1 MSQTTTSTPDATIPS
16 AVMETPP
23 PDISQLD
30 RVAYLFG
37 YPIAHSLSPLFHGT
51 IFRSLSLNYL
61 QHLYETRTLT
71 DCIELTKNPKFLGAS
86 VTMPFKVAI
95 IPYLD
100 QLSPEGAAI
109 GAINTI
115 YHRISPSGDK
125 ILCGTNTDC
134 IGIREALLQNA
145 SPSTISSMK
154 GSAGMI
160 IGGGGTCRAAVY
172 ALKKFLGCEIIYM
185 VNRDKS
191 ECDAVIAD
199 CTSNGFGDGLLYIES
214 IAQAKSLP
222 APTIIVSAIP
232 DFTPISEDEH
242 RARGIITE
250 FLDREGE
257 KGAILEMCYHPSPDT
272 QIAALAS
279 KAGWQVVGGVE
290 AMVYQG
296 LEQDKVWLGVE
307 VEELPIKEVRS
318 VVLEKLAS
326 DRLRL

>member
-1 MSQTTTSTPDATIPS
+1 MSIPDATIPS
-16 AVMETPP
+16 TTMETPP
-23 PDISQLD
+23 PDISKSD

-51 IFRSLSLNYL
+51 IFHSLSLNYT
-61 QHLYETRTLT
+61 QHLYETQTLT
-71 DCIELTKNPKFLGAS
+71 DFLELTKNPKFLGAA

-95 IPYLD
+95 IPHLD

-109 GAINTI
+109 GAVNTI
-115 YHRISPSGDK
+115 YHRISPSGEK

-145 SPSTISSMK
+145 SSSTISSIK
-154 GSAGMI
+154 GSAGMV

-172 ALKKFLGCEIIYM
+172 ALKKFLGCETIYM

-191 ECDAVIAD
+191 ECDAVIAE
-199 CTSNGFGDGLLYIES
+199 CSSNGFGDGLLYIES
-214 IAQAKSLP
+214 ITQAKSLA
-222 APTIIVSAIP
+222 APTVIVSAIP
-232 DFTPISEDEH
+232 DLTPISEDEN
-242 RARGIITE
+242 RARGIISE
-250 FLDREGE
+250 FLDKEGE

-272 QIAALAS
+272 QIASLAAE
-279 KAGWQVVGGVE
+279 AGWQVVGGVE
-290 AMVYQG
+290 AMINQG

-307 VEELPIKEVRS
+307 LEDLPIKEVRS

-326 DRLRL
+326 DLAKHARL

>member
-1 MSQTTTSTPDATIPS
+1 MTNTADATVHS
-16 AVMETPP
+16 EATKTPP

-30 RVAYLFG
+30 RVVYLFG
-37 YPIAHSLSPLFHGT
+37 YPIAHSLSPLFHAT

-71 DCIELTKNPKFLGAS
+71 DCLELTKDPKFLGAS

-100 QLSPEGAAI
+100 QLTPEGSAI

-115 YHRISPSGDK
+115 YHSTSPSGEK

-134 IGIREALLQNA
+134 IGIREALLHNA
-145 SPSTISSMK
+145 SPATISRIK
-154 GSAGMI
+154 GSAGMV

-172 ALKKFLGCEIIYM
+172 ALKKFLGCETIYM

-191 ECDAVIAD
+191 ECDAVIAE
-199 CTSNGFGDGLLYIES
+199 CSSNGFGDGLLYIEW
-214 IAQAKSLP
+214 IAQAESLP
-222 APTIIVSAIP
+222 APTVIVSAIP
-232 DFTPISEDEH
+232 DFAPKSEDEH

-250 FLDREGE
+250 FLNREGE
-257 KGAILEMCYHPSPDT
+257 KGAVLEMCYHPSPDT
-272 QIAALAS
+272 QIAALAIE
-279 KAGWQVVGGVE
+279 AGWQVVGGVE
-290 AMVYQG
+290 SMVYQG

-307 VEELPIKEVRS
+307 VEKLPVKEVRS
-318 VVLEKLAS
+318 VVLQKLES
-326 DRLRL
+326 DRAKHAR

>member
-1 MSQTTTSTPDATIPS
+1 MTSTAKATVPT
-16 AVMETPP
+16 AVVKTPP

-37 YPIAHSLSPLFHGT
+37 YPIAHSLFSSFPRHNLPLPIPQLPATSIRNPNSHRLSRAHQ
-51 IFRSLSLNYL
+51 RS
-61 QHLYETRTLT
+61 
-71 DCIELTKNPKFLGAS
+71 
-86 VTMPFKVAI
+86 
-95 IPYLD
+95 

-115 YHRISPSGDK
+115 YHRISPSGEK

-145 SPSTISSMK
+145 TPSTISSIK
-154 GSAGMI
+154 GSAGMV

-172 ALKKFLGCEIIYM
+172 ALKKFLGCEVIYM

-191 ECDAVIAD
+191 ECDAVIAE
-199 CTSNGFGDGLLYIES
+199 CSSNGFGDGLLYIES
-214 IAQAKSLP
+214 IAQAESLP
-222 APTIIVSAIP
+222 APTVIVSAIP
-232 DFTPISEDEH
+232 DFTPVSADEQ

-250 FLDREGE
+250 FLNKEGE

-272 QIAALAS
+272 QIAALAT

-290 AMVYQG
+290 SMVYQG
-296 LEQDKVWLGVE
+296 LEQDKTWLGVE
-307 VEELPIKEVRS
+307 VEKLPVKEVRR
-318 VVLEKLAS
+318 VVLE
-326 DRLRL
+326 RLESERAKHGKI